1 MKMIYGFMYKIKKLI
16 MGLLD
21 KKRKKE
27 QEVQQK
33 KQEEIQKQNE
43 LNLLRTKLNPDEI
56 QYLINL
62 IARSDFKG
70 SDLQLIFTITAK
82 LQNQLNS

>member
-1 MKMIYGFMYKIKKLI
+1 MMMKMYGFMYKIKKLI

-27 QEVQQK
+27 ETT
-33 KQEEIQKQNE
+33 QKQTQIQND
-43 LNLLRTKLNPDEI
+43 LNNLRIQLSPNEI
-56 QYLINL
+56 QYLIGL

-70 SDLQLIFTITAK
+70 SDLQTIFTITAK
-82 LQNQLNS
+82 LQNQLKW

>member
-1 MKMIYGFMYKIKKLI
+1 MTMMMYGFMYKIKKLI

-27 QEVQQK
+27 ETT
-33 KQEEIQKQNE
+33 QKQTQIQND
-43 LNLLRTKLNPDEI
+43 LNNLRIQLSPNEI
-56 QYLINL
+56 QYLIGL

-70 SDLQLIFTITAK
+70 SDLQTIFTITAK
-82 LQNQLNS
+82 LQNQLK

>member
-1 MKMIYGFMYKIKKLI
+1 MMMYGFMYKIKKLI

-27 QEVQQK
+27 ETT
-33 KQEEIQKQNE
+33 QKQTQIQND
-43 LNLLRTKLNPDEI
+43 LNNLRIQLSPNEI
-56 QYLINL
+56 QYLIGL

-70 SDLQLIFTITAK
+70 SDLQTIFTITAK
-82 LQNQLNS
+82 LQNQLK

>member
-1 MKMIYGFMYKIKKLI
+1 MMYGFMYKIKKLI

-27 QEVQQK
+27 ETT
-33 KQEEIQKQNE
+33 QKQTQIQND
-43 LNLLRTKLNPDEI
+43 LNNLRIQLSPNEI
-56 QYLINL
+56 QYLIGL

-70 SDLQLIFTITAK
+70 SDLQTIFTITAK
-82 LQNQLNS
+82 LQNQLK

>member
-1 MKMIYGFMYKIKKLI
+1 MTMMMYGFMYKIKKLI

-27 QEVQQK
+27 ETT
-33 KQEEIQKQNE
+33 QKQTQIQND
-43 LNLLRTKLNPDEI
+43 LNNLRIQLNPNEI
-56 QYLINL
+56 QYLIGL

-70 SDLQLIFTITAK
+70 SDLQTIFTITAK
-82 LQNQLNS
+82 LQNQLKW

>member
-1 MKMIYGFMYKIKKLI
+1 MTMMMYGFMYKIKKLI

-27 QEVQQK
+27 ETT
-33 KQEEIQKQNE
+33 QKQTQIQND
-43 LNLLRTKLNPDEI
+43 LNNWRIQLSPNEI
-56 QYLINL
+56 QYLIGL

-70 SDLQLIFTITAK
+70 SDLQTIFTITAK
-82 LQNQLNS
+82 LQNQLKW